1 MACSNFISIATS
13 DDIVK
18 YDPSAERRAANLGVI
33 WDTYLE
39 EASLILT
46 EDLENGWYVRYCDRL
61 GLPLTKEV
69 DNKIIST
76 FERSSVKSDN
86 ITIIRLHVFK
96 TLEIYYSNLVTDL
109 SNVNEVDQRNYEF
122 AKQRFHEEFQRALN
136 VNNFYDSNLDGLIE
150 KSETVPSELTSY
162 FNKNRRQR

>member
-1 MACSNFISIATS
+1 MACSKLVSIA
-13 DDIVK
+13 DMDYILK
-18 YDPSAERRAANLGVI
+18 YDPSAERRAANLDVV
-33 WDTYLE
+33 WDTYLQ
-39 EASLILT
+39 EASMILL

-61 GLPLTKEV
+61 SLPLTKEIN
-69 DNKIIST
+69 NKLVTT
-76 FERSSVKSDN
+76 FDRSCIQSDN

-96 TLEIYYSNLVTDL
+96 TLEIYYSNLVTDI
-109 SNVNEVDQRNYEF
+109 SNINEVDQRNYEF